1 MEFSNDGI
9 RDSLTGVMAPQLFYE
24 SAERLI
30 SWSRRRDEATSII
43 VADTSPLD
51 EDSMTNLAR
60 ELAAELRGGDLL
72 SRLGIWNLVFFI
84 VGDERAAAQLIFR
97 LENSVKPKVS
107 YRSVTFHQGE
117 ELISALS
124 RLGI

>member
-51 EDSMTNLAR
+51 EDSMINLAR
-60 ELAAELRGGDLL
+60 GLAAELRGGDLL

>member
-30 SWSRRRDEATSII
+30 SWSRRREEATSII
-43 VADTSPLD
+43 VADTSQLD
-51 EDSMTNLAR
+51 EDSMINLAR
-60 ELAAELRGGDLL
+60 GLAAELRGGDLL
-72 SRLGIWNLVFFI
+72 SRLGIWNLVLFI

-107 YRSVTFHQGE
+107 YRSATFHQGE

>member
-51 EDSMTNLAR
+51 EDSMINLAR
-60 ELAAELRGGDLL
+60 GLAAELRGGDLL
-72 SRLGIWNLVFFI
+72 SRLGIWNLVLFI

-97 LENSVKPKVS
+97 LENSVKPRVS

>member
-43 VADTSPLD
+43 VADTSQLD
-51 EDSMTNLAR
+51 EDSMINLAR
-60 ELAAELRGGDLL
+60 GLAAELRGGDLL

-97 LENSVKPKVS
+97 LENSVKPRVS

>member
-43 VADTSPLD
+43 VADISQLD
-51 EDSMTNLAR
+51 EDSVINLAR
-60 ELAAELRGGDLL
+60 GLAAELRGGDLL